1 MADWI
6 HCNKCFVKP
15 TRELKRKFML
25 TSCSHMFCDQC
36 LLEKKCHICKATCN
50 VIVLSQQMKPDV
62 EIFFKD
68 PSQQLKKLTQV
79 INFRLIEFRF
89 FEKREYCR
97 LPSMNTIVSDTR
109 HVGHGSQSAMASV
122 VILATSVIFFYGI
135 PVEIPSD
142 NWFILGKTRTC
153 LIYLET
159 RQRDDSVDVK
169 FSWGFRGEGKHGFT
183 SRKFLYEEIAFWE
196 RQDKDKIATAAQL
209 GKQAH
214 DRKLKLTRNIKLSE
228 NPKIFIFETFFKSA
242 YSSAHSELSSI
253 FLRRLLEGLEQEE
266 IIDRKESAEGRTPN
280 LPYSKPISQA
290 ELLVRLFENLEGQ
303 ILTFYIKLR
312 VVFKLLV
319 TSCLSNWQNSQ
330 LKDILMNAL
339 NLHLKTG
346 KCFLIKTAF
355 SDATHICYRHAFA
368 SGIRQKTSF
377 CWGYYFHSI
386 IMVFFK
392 KCLARQFYGWIPHNM
407 QTEGPQ
413 FTSYEFQSQLKASNI
428 IDVESLPYSLA
439 SNGASE
445 YQQVPLKKLIFAYPF
460 KDGRTSSGKIMFNR
474 KMQIHWFDHLL
485 TNIQLQ
491 SGQSKFNPQVQDAI
505 SEDGILNLNLNQL
518 SCHPHSRQT
527 FWQFFLTC
535 IYI

>member
-68 PSQQLKKLTQV
+68 PSQQLKKLTQ
-79 INFRLIEFRF
+79 
-89 FEKREYCR
+89 REYCR

-290 ELLVRLFENLEGQ
+290 E
-303 ILTFYIKLR
+303 
-312 VVFKLLV
+312 
-319 TSCLSNWQNSQ
+319 QNSQ

-377 CWGYYFHSI
+377 
-386 IMVFFK
+386 
-392 KCLARQFYGWIPHNM
+392 
-407 QTEGPQ
+407 
-413 FTSYEFQSQLKASNI
+413 
-428 IDVESLPYSLA
+428 
-439 SNGASE
+439 
-445 YQQVPLKKLIFAYPF
+445 
-460 KDGRTSSGKIMFNR
+460 
-474 KMQIHWFDHLL
+474 
-485 TNIQLQ
+485 
-491 SGQSKFNPQVQDAI
+491 
-505 SEDGILNLNLNQL
+505 
-518 SCHPHSRQT
+518 
-527 FWQFFLTC
+527 
-535 IYI
+535 

>member
-79 INFRLIEFRF
+79 INFLRF
-89 FEKREYCR
+89 FEKVLDFQKSHRER
-97 LPSMNTIVSDTR
+97 LNKRLLQQTEITSPNSNKIMERLKELKKENMVLHQENSYMKKLLSGSVKTSNKMSTGNILPVS
-109 HVGHGSQSAMASV
+109 Q
-122 VILATSVIFFYGI
+122 
-135 PVEIPSD
+135 
-142 NWFILGKTRTC
+142 NK
-153 LIYLET
+153 
-159 RQRDDSVDVK
+159 
-169 FSWGFRGEGKHGFT
+169 
-183 SRKFLYEEIAFWE
+183 
-196 RQDKDKIATAAQL
+196 
-209 GKQAH
+209 
-214 DRKLKLTRNIKLSE
+214 
-228 NPKIFIFETFFKSA
+228 
-242 YSSAHSELSSI
+242 LSSI

-319 TSCLSNWQNSQ
+319 TSCLSNWHNSQ

-355 SDATHICYRHAFA
+355 SDATHICYRHAFV
-368 SGIRQKTSF
+368 SGNRQKTSF
-377 CWGYYFHSI
+377 W
-386 IMVFFK
+386 
-392 KCLARQFYGWIPHNM
+392 L
-407 QTEGPQ
+407 
-413 FTSYEFQSQLKASNI
+413 LK
-428 IDVESLPYSLA
+428 
-439 SNGASE
+439 G
-445 YQQVPLKKLIFAYPF
+445 
-460 KDGRTSSGKIMFNR
+460 
-474 KMQIHWFDHLL
+474 
-485 TNIQLQ
+485 
-491 SGQSKFNPQVQDAI
+491 
-505 SEDGILNLNLNQL
+505 
-518 SCHPHSRQT
+518 C
-527 FWQFFLTC
+527 
-535 IYI
+535 